1 MLKAKVLGKV
11 VEINDRGSLYT
22 EDEKVFEA
30 LADKMTEEVDTS
42 QGLVMAGT
50 GSLLKA
56 IVLLNLVDSDFELVS
71 GSDEAKLVKR
81 LVQEGDVL
89 EDW

>member
-11 VEINDRGSLYT
+11 VEINDQGSLYA
-22 EDEKVFEA
+22 EDKKAFEA
-30 LADKMTEEVDTS
+30 IIDNVSNKVVTS
-42 QGLVMAGT
+42 QGLVFAGT
-50 GSLLKA
+50 GSLLES
-56 IVLLNLVDSDFELVS
+56 IVLLNLVDNDFELVS

-89 EDW
+89 ED

>member
-11 VEINDRGSLYT
+11 VEINKEGSVFT
-22 EDEKVFEA
+22 EDAAVFKE
-30 LADKMTEEVDTS
+30 LVNSFGKEVDTS
-42 QGLVMAGT
+42 QGLVSAGT
-50 GSLLKA
+50 GGTLETM
-56 IVLLNLVDSDFELVS
+56 VLLNMVDEDFEIVS
-71 GSDEAKLVKR
+71 GSDEARLVKR

>member
-11 VEINDRGSLYT
+11 VEINDQGSLYT

-30 LADKMTEEVDTS
+30 LVDNVSKEVDTS

-56 IVLLNLVDSDFELVS
+56 IVLLNLVDNEFELVS

-89 EDW
+89 ED

>member
-11 VEINDRGSLYT
+11 VEINDEGSLYA

-30 LADKMTEEVDTS
+30 LVDNMRKEVDTS
-42 QGLVMAGT
+42 QGLVLAGT
-50 GSLLKA
+50 GSLLEA
-56 IVLLNLVDSDFELVS
+56 IVLLNLVDNDFEILE

-89 EDW
+89 EG